1 MGKDNV
7 VLDFT
12 ADWCPTCKL
21 LERTVLTPPRIAQW
35 ASRHKTVFMRVDLTR
50 QTPPA
55 MALLRALGS
64 QSIPVVA
71 FFPAGEKAGSP
82 LVLRDLFTAGQFE
95 QAMDQAFAP
104 PAEAARAAP

>member
-1 MGKDNV
+1 MV
-7 VLDFT
+7 DFT

-21 LERTVLTPPRIAQW
+21 LERTVLTPSRVAQW
-35 ASRHKTVFMRVDLTR
+35 AARGRAVFMRVDLTR

-64 QSIPVVA
+64 QSIPVVG
-71 FFPAGEKAGSP
+71 FFPAGGAAKAP

-95 QAMDQAFAP
+95 QALSEAFAP
-104 PAEAARAAP
+104 AASPDAPPSANP